1 VPADY
6 VRKQSLVN
14 AERFTLPELSEYEMR
29 VTTAGEKVESLEKE
43 LFDKLVDE
51 AAKFAPELQRVA
63 GSVAETD
70 ACASLATVAV
80 ERRYTK
86 PAIADDAEFVIR
98 DGRHPVVE
106 KYMGTELFV
115 PNDVAMDPVDNR
127 ILIVTGPNMAG
138 KSTYLRQNALI
149 ALMAQAG
156 SFVPAREAHIGIID
170 KIFTRIGAS
179 DELSAGRST
188 FLVEM
193 EEAANII
200 RNATPRS
207 LIIMDELGRGTST
220 YDGLSIAWAV
230 VEFLHEHPERSGKTL
245 FATHYHELTRLG
257 EKKGIRN
264 YNIAVRE
271 YKDELIFLRKV
282 VEGRG
287 GQKLRHLRR
296 EACRAGRGDHFE
308 GEDDPREPRIGGRQD
323 APLHREDARG
333 GRAEEGRGR
342 TGAVR

>member
-1 VPADY
+1 
-6 VRKQSLVN
+6 
-14 AERFTLPELSEYEMR
+14 MR